1 MTLCLKKI
9 CMIKKI
15 LKKIKI
21 WFIAIFIGVTSI
33 TIYAFDDNTNFEIA
47 KNLDIYYTLFREL
60 NLYYVDETKPGDLI
74 KKSIDAM
81 LNSLDPYTVYIPES
95 QMEDFR
101 FMTTGQYGGV
111 GALIRQDGDYVVI
124 TESYEGFPAQK
135 NDIRA
140 GDIII
145 EIDGQSLKGKLSSEV
160 SELLKGQPK
169 TNLKLKLKRPGQEQ
183 LIEKNI
189 EREEIKIDNVPY
201 YGVVRDSI
209 GYINLSSFTETSSA
223 DVRKALIDLKEKKG
237 ITSLIFDLRGN
248 PGGLLIEAVNIVNLF
263 VPKADL
269 IVSTK
274 GKVKEWDK
282 DYTAVAAPVDAQ
294 MPIVVL
300 VNSGSASA
308 SEIVAGAIQD
318 LDRGV
323 IIGQRS
329 YGKGLVQTTRPLSYN
344 AKLKVTTAKYY
355 TPSGR
360 CIQALDYTHRNPD
373 GSVGTV
379 PDSLVTEFKTRNGR
393 SVYDGG
399 GVIPDIKL
407 EPDILS
413 NLTISLYAKNFIFD
427 FATQYVLK
435 HPTIP
440 SAVDFNMNDDLYN
453 EFVAYLS
460 DKDFDY
466 ETQSEEDFKLLQE
479 STKQEKYD
487 ELVKDEMEALKKK
500 LAHDKNKDLQVF
512 KPEVKQLLSEEIVSR
527 YYYQKG
533 RMQYMLKEDP
543 SMKEAIS
550 VLKDKAKY
558 NNILKT
564 QGKK

>member
-1 MTLCLKKI
+1 MMKKF
-9 CMIKKI
+9 
-15 LKKIKI
+15 LKKIKLWLLVI
-21 WFIAIFIGVTSI
+21 VIGASSL
-33 TIYAFDDNTNFEIA
+33 TIVAFDDNTNFEIA
-47 KNLDIYYTLFREL
+47 KDLDIYYTLFREL

-111 GALIRQDGDYVVI
+111 GALIRQEGDFVVI
-124 TESYEGFPAQK
+124 TEPYEGFPAQK

-140 GDIII
+140 GDMII
-145 EIDGQSLKGKLSSEV
+145 EIDNQSIKGKSTSEV

-169 TNLKLKLKRPGQEQ
+169 TFLKLTLKRPGVDQPF
-183 LIEKNI
+183 EKSI

-201 YGVVRDSI
+201 YGVIRDSI
-209 GYINLSSFTETSSA
+209 GYINLSSFTETSFR
-223 DVRKALIDLKEKKG
+223 DVQKAFTELKEKNN
-237 ITSLIFDLRGN
+237 ITSIIFDLRGN
-248 PGGLLIEAVNIVNLF
+248 PGGLLMEAVSITNLF
-263 VPKADL
+263 VPKSEK

-282 DYTAVAAPVDAQ
+282 DYTASMLPVDTQ
-294 MPIVVL
+294 MPVVVL

-308 SEIVAGAIQD
+308 SEIVAGAMQD
-318 LDRGV
+318 LDRGI
-323 IIGQRS
+323 IIGQRTF
-329 YGKGLVQTTRPLSYN
+329 GKGLVQTTRPLSYN

-360 CIQALDYTHRNPD
+360 CIQALDYTHRNAD
-373 GSVGTV
+373 GSVGKI

-399 GVIPDIKL
+399 GVTPDIAL
-407 EPDILS
+407 EPEQLS
-413 NLTISLYAKNFIFD
+413 NLAISLYAKNFIFD

-440 SAVDFNMNDDLYN
+440 SVNNFEITDDLYD
-453 EFVAYLS
+453 EFVLFLGN
-460 DKDFDY
+460 KDFDY
-466 ETQSEEDFKLLQE
+466 ETQSEEDLKLLIE

-487 ELVKDEMEALKKK
+487 VLVKDELDALKKK
-500 LAHDKNKDLQVF
+500 LAHDKNKDLKVF
-512 KPEVKQLLSEEIVSR
+512 KSEIKQLLFEEIVSR
-527 YYYQKG
+527 YYFQKG
-533 RMQYMLKEDP
+533 RLQALLKEDP
-543 SMKEAIS
+543 AMNEAIS
-550 VLKDKAKY
+550 VLKDKKKY
-558 NNILKT
+558 NSILKK
-564 QGKK
+564 QN